1 MTMSDPLGDMLTRI
15 RNGQRARQAVVAA
28 PASKIRANVLEVLK
42 REGYIRGFTRE
53 QVRPGIAELKIELK
67 YVDGEPVIREISRV
81 SKPGRRIYSK
91 LIDLPRVY
99 NGLGI
104 SILST
109 PRGRHVRQRGPRRQ
123 SRRRGAVPRVLRQFR
138 SDVADRQEPGS
149 DPERGRGASCPA
161 RR

>member
-28 PASKIRANVLEVLK
+28 PASKHRANVLEVLN
-42 REGYIRGFTRE
+42 REGYIRGYTRE
-53 QVRPGIAELKIELK
+53 QVRPGVAELKIELK

-81 SKPGRRIYSK
+81 SKPGRRIYSR
-91 LIDLPRVY
+91 LVDLPRVY

-109 PRGRHVRQRGPRRQ
+109 PRGVMSDTEARAAKVG
-123 SRRRGAVPRVLRQFR
+123 GEILCRVF
-138 SDVADRQEPGS
+138 
-149 DPERGRGASCPA
+149 
-161 RR
+161 